1 MAEVKNLF
9 IKSKMNQDLD
19 DRLVPSGEYRQAQN
33 VQISRS
39 EGADVGALEN
49 ALGNEI
55 VNEAVIQIQEE
66 SGLSSPDNLDV
77 IGFKIDEN
85 NDRIFLFVT
94 NYIDNSQTNLQ
105 HPQLN
110 NNASYSEIYN
120 AITCFNVMTRQL
132 NILTTGRYLNFSK
145 NSLVL
150 GINVLE
156 NLLFWTDNRNQPRK
170 INIDR
175 ALGDPLYYTTED
187 QISVAKYYPYSP
199 PRLWA
204 IENCSGQDVPQPQMK
219 NKSID
224 ANPVNYGQDKY
235 NAVTGLP
242 TNPNPTYDPEFAG
255 DGSFL
260 EDKFVRF
267 SYRFKYEDDE
277 MSLMAPFTQTCFIP
291 KQDGYFILNLPKTY
305 NGVGDGINSV
315 QEDNAYK
322 STIVDFMENKVDSI
336 NIYIDLPCPANQLR
350 FKYKVV
356 SLEILYKES
365 NSIPVNIVKKIK
377 ITDPIFN
384 STESFIN
391 WEYESAKPIKV
402 LPENET
408 TRVFDRV
415 PIRALSQEV
424 VGNRLV
430 YGNFITSSPYPSSL
444 DYKVGVSEKLNTNV
458 NPPTITSQKVSSRV
472 AYPNHTLKQNR
483 NYQVGVVLADRF
495 GRQTPVIL
503 SPTTLEEEIING
515 ITFKNSTIYHK
526 YREKGG
532 EEILYWVGDSI
543 KMLFNS
549 PVQLFDPTIVNN
561 GIYDEVLNPLGWYS
575 YKIVVK
581 QTETDY
587 YNVYTPGML
596 DGYLEYTSDSVI
608 NTIAHTVLINDNIN
622 KVPRDLREVGPTQKT
637 FGSSVRL
644 FGRVNNIAT
653 KYQAQPAVE
662 PYSTLTLNQPYNAQ
676 YYPGQSPDSVVTIG
690 TLADMGMGQTKT
702 VILSHQSNNA
712 TVQNENQNVFVKQ
725 YSTNI
730 FDNAT
735 VLVTSGNTNTIP
747 VGALVKNYRQNPDF
761 ISDGTGAGTEGME
774 AMFNIE
780 SEEYPFDIADSA
792 ALTFTNATFYNAASN
807 PLILRMS
814 TKESVGSYVT
824 AGPDRSLIVLPEL
837 SVLETAPVESNLDI
851 FWETSTTGLISDLN
865 EEASQPFGPRD
876 IGPEWRFIGD
886 EGDKPGFQG
895 DDLLADD
902 FYAIDQ
908 LGSQV
913 AGIIDFNNSTA
924 QIPDNSGGFVDLFFG
939 TGAGDFFMPVVYG
952 TSPFPY
958 YNLKLNPNFTGLPN
972 ITGAYWTFL
981 QDYAQAPFKGAI
993 SFVFNFIPDDAS
1005 LNPVFL
1011 AEQGQVANVAPYYGD
1026 VNPTTGDPEGIPLFP
1041 DVPSF
1046 QAYDF
1051 TEILKTFNGSSNTT
1065 TNTDQLIC
1073 SLTSQVEILDPFNQ
1087 VTAPNGGP
1095 LFELVQN
1102 TSNSGAA
1109 IQGQYKLKL
1118 NAGGSPGTYT
1128 LVFSVTDANGFGA
1141 TTTATSSI
1149 NLLQPGLEGNI
1160 NNAGIQYGIWSG
1172 HVGLFSTN
1180 KAGVNNNDVA
1190 NGAPMWKLPDMLAPI
1205 PSMIIEIDN
1214 LENKTV
1220 GATSPTTSY
1229 SRYPL
1234 GSWPKQVW
1242 DESFS
1247 SSGDNQFGLVA
1258 DYVAT
1263 YSGTQSSDDYAD
1275 MASYVWPE
1283 YANSRLS
1290 CYWQGAP
1297 DCVDDPY
1304 ADSNGFDFGSNSLG
1318 SSRSTGVVSPWNR
1331 YVPVGVQNYS
1341 NSYNKNMVVPNA
1353 TGKPDYDGNT
1363 TFGQGPC
1370 YYHSSSNNN
1379 AFSENFNQA
1388 SAVMGALFGWGWKA
1402 DTSGDNWEDG
1412 GGLGDDS
1419 GNTFTLPRSGRGS
1432 SAVVGSNGRKCKKW
1446 DKIVGNSQG
1455 AKINTKLS
1463 WNNGWGTD
1471 DFGTATSSTW
1481 ATKGLPSQVKFRN
1494 RINVQ
1499 CGGDGGLADG
1509 TAIIRIVIDHWN
1521 FDKNS
1526 DFANQNGRTIAVGA
1540 NTNCVQEGVMFG
1552 NFLIQYRP
1560 NSSSAWETATD
1571 INDQPLQS
1579 GIWDTL
1585 SDEANFY
1592 GYGACLFYRGSFN
1605 NTQVRNGTTTIP
1617 YNTKSN
1623 GSDAKPGNNYG
1634 LSCPATYKEA
1644 DGQGMVKDKGNG
1656 KFYFSEYWPLY
1667 VKTDDGGDFPN
1678 GLALRN
1684 YNNAS
1689 PGNNQAYAEVC
1700 FAVNKVGDYRFIFDN
1715 LRQGLKPSAAANSTA
1730 GPSYDGARPYIV
1742 TTTRPGAGGSVG
1754 SHYRSI
1760 GPGVCVQ
1767 VHDMYNERPDNR
1779 IWGKNSPA
1787 PTFIKK
1793 GSYSGIAQQN
1803 NWRFPKNA
1811 ATASYVWYAY
1821 TVAINE
1827 QSNRLTAVDFVND
1840 IWDPANNNYQYLFAK
1855 EPVFR
1860 YVSNF
1865 YTRVKAGNDYIYSK
1879 FTGGSQNGWFAFTK
1893 RYVSFG
1899 DNTIPD
1905 TSAVGPN
1912 GEFQFPEDAGVPY
1925 GDEKAMGPR
1934 RSNDSGVGGVYHTWA
1949 VEIEGNTGNF
1959 LTRPIPT
1966 SYLDIYTTQPAWY
1979 NATDN
1984 SDWTSGPNVQ

>member
-49 ALGNEI
+49 ALGNEL
-55 VNEAVIQIQEE
+55 VREAVIQIKET
-66 SGLSSPDNLDV
+66 SGLQSPDNLDV

-105 HPQLN
+105 HPQLVN
-110 NNASYSEIYN
+110 NTTYPEIYN
-120 AITCFNVMTRQL
+120 AISCFNVMTRQL
-132 NILTTGRYLNFSK
+132 SILTTGRYLNFSK
-145 NSLVL
+145 NSLVT

-175 ALGDPLYYTTED
+175 ALSSPFHYVTED

-204 IENCSGQDVPQPQMK
+204 IEDCGGQDVPQPQMK

-235 NAVTGLP
+235 NSVTGLP

-277 MSLMAPFTQTCFIP
+277 MSLMAPFTQTAFIP

-336 NIYIDLPCPANQLR
+336 NIYIDLPCPANELR
-350 FKYKVV
+350 DKYKVV
-356 SLEILYKES
+356 SLEILYKEA

-384 STESFIN
+384 SSNSFIN

-415 PIRALSQEV
+415 PVRALTQEI
-424 VGNRLV
+424 VGNRVV
-430 YGNFITSSPYPSSL
+430 YGNFVTSNPYPSSL

-458 NPPTITSQKVSSRV
+458 NPPTATSQKVASRV

-526 YREKGG
+526 YKEQGG
-532 EEILYWVGDSI
+532 EEIIYWVGDSI

-549 PVQLFDPTIVNN
+549 PIQLFDPTIINN
-561 GIYDEVLNPLGWYS
+561 GIYDEVTNPLGWYS
-575 YKIVVK
+575 YKVVVK

-653 KYQAQPAVE
+653 KYQAAPAVE
-662 PYSTLTLNQPYNAQ
+662 PYSTLTLNQPYNTQ

-702 VILSHQSNNA
+702 VILSHQSNNV
-712 TVQNENQNVFVKQ
+712 TVANENQNVFVKQ

-747 VGALVKNYRQNPDF
+747 SGALVKNYRQNPDF

-780 SEEYPFDIADSA
+780 AEEYPFDIADSA

-814 TKESVGSYVT
+814 TKEGLGSYVT
-824 AGPDRSLIVLPEL
+824 AGPERSLIVLPEL
-837 SVLETAPVESNLDI
+837 SVLETSPVESNLDI

-886 EGDKPGFQG
+886 ESDKPGLNG
-895 DDLLADD
+895 DDLLAND
-902 FYAIDQ
+902 FYAVDQ

-913 AGIIDFNNSTA
+913 AGVIDWNNSTA
-924 QIPDNSGGFVDLFFG
+924 QVPDNSGGFINLSF
-939 TGAGDFFMPVVYG
+939 GAGTQDFFTPIQYG
-952 TSPFPY
+952 APPNQT
-958 YNLKLNPNFTGLPN
+958 YNLKLNNFFTGLSG

-993 SFVFNFIPDDAS
+993 SFVFSFVPNDPT
-1005 LNPVFL
+1005 LNTVLLP
-1011 AEQGQVANVAPYYGD
+1011 EQGQVANVAPYFGD
-1026 VNPTTGDPEGIPLFP
+1026 IDPNTGDPEGIPAFP

-1046 QAYDF
+1046 SSFDF
-1051 TEILKTFNGSSNTT
+1051 PEILKTFNGTSNTS
-1065 TNTDQLIC
+1065 TNTSQLIC
-1073 SLTSQVEILDPFNQ
+1073 NLTSQVEILDPFNQ

-1102 TSNSGAA
+1102 TSNNGAA
-1109 IQGQYKLKL
+1109 IDGEYKLKL
-1118 NAGGSPGTYT
+1118 NAGGQPGTYT

-1160 NNAGIQYGIWSG
+1160 TNASIQYGIWSG
-1172 HVGLFSTN
+1172 HYGYFSRN
-1180 KAGVNNNDVA
+1180 KAGINLEGVNS
-1190 NGAPMWKLPDMLAPI
+1190 GAPMWKNPSGYAPM
-1205 PSMIIEIDN
+1205 PSMIRQVDT
-1214 LENKTV
+1214 LQTLTC
-1220 GATSPTTSY
+1220 GSGTGTSKV
-1229 SRYPL
+1229 RAPL

-1242 DESFS
+1242 DDTFGTN
-1247 SSGDNQFGLVA
+1247 GDDVFFFFL
-1258 DYVAT
+1258 
-1263 YSGTQSSDDYAD
+1263 DYAATWAGRQRGED
-1275 MASYVWPE
+1275 AAQVMPSYAWPE
-1283 YANSRLS
+1283 YTSINLRGWWAGGGNE
-1290 CYWQGAP
+1290 GDFP
-1297 DCVDDPY
+1297 DV
-1304 ADSNGFDFGSNSLG
+1304 NGFEYGNG
-1318 SSRSTGVVSPWNR
+1318 SSSLTETSNRTGGLVQPWDR
-1331 YVPVGVQNYS
+1331 YVPLGSQTSAISWWSRQIMPDN
-1341 NSYNKNMVVPNA
+1341 
-1353 TGKPDYDGNT
+1353 TGKPPADGNL
-1363 TFGQGPC
+1363 TFGTSFWTQSAADTGFG
-1370 YYHSSSNNN
+1370 YRYVL
-1379 AFSENFNQA
+1379 A
-1388 SAVMGALFGWGWKA
+1388 SAVNGAIFGWGYKA
-1402 DTSGDNWEDG
+1402 DTSNDNWE
-1412 GGLGDDS
+1412 S
-1419 GNTFTLPRSGRGS
+1419 GNNEDDDNGNCFRRARGGKPS
-1432 SAVVGSNGRKCKKW
+1432 SFKVGSKNRRNKKW
-1446 DKIVGNSQG
+1446 NEIVGNDRD
-1455 AKINTKLS
+1455 AKVTGLAVA
-1463 WNNGWGTD
+1463 WNNAWGINNWGD
-1471 DFGTATSSTW
+1471 ATLYNWKSHGNMS
-1481 ATKGLPSQVKFRN
+1481 KISFRN

-1499 CGGDGGLADG
+1499 CGNQDGLEEG
-1509 TAIIRIVIDHWN
+1509 TALIRIVIDHFN
-1521 FDKNS
+1521 FDSNS
-1526 DFANQNGRTIAVGA
+1526 DFATGNGRTINATGG
-1540 NTNCVQEGVMFG
+1540 TTCVQEGVMFG

-1560 NSSSAWETATD
+1560 NSTSAWETATD
-1571 INDQPLQS
+1571 INNQPLQT

-1592 GYGACLFYRGSFN
+1592 GYGSCLFYRGDFN
-1605 NTQVRNGTTTIP
+1605 NSQVRNGTTTIP
-1617 YNTKSN
+1617 YNKKDN
-1623 GSDAKPGNNYG
+1623 GSEPVAGDN
-1634 LSCPATYKEA
+1634 
-1644 DGQGMVKDKGNG
+1644 QGMCVPGIYVQEKGNGTVKDKGNG
-1656 KFYFSEYWPLY
+1656 KSFIMQEQDFYL
-1667 VKTDDGGDFPN
+1667 KQDAGGNFPQ

-1700 FAVNKVGDYRFIFDN
+1700 FAVNKAGDYRFVFDN
-1715 LRQGLKPSAAANSTA
+1715 LRQGLKPYPDANSNF
-1730 GPSYDGARPYIV
+1730 GPSYNGARPYM
-1742 TTTRPGAGGSVG
+1742 TTTIRGGGGGAAGTFD
-1754 SHYRSI
+1754 RSI

-1767 VHDMYNERPDNR
+1767 VHDLYNERPDNR
-1779 IWGKNSPA
+1779 IWGKKSPSPKFDQKPA
-1787 PTFIKK
+1787 
-1793 GSYSGIAQQN
+1793 YNGIAQQQN
-1803 NWRFPKNA
+1803 FRFPKNSQ
-1811 ATASYVWYAY
+1811 ASDYVWYAY

-1840 IWDPANNNYQYLFAK
+1840 VWDPANNNYQYLFAK

-1893 RYVSFG
+1893 RYVSPN
-1899 DNTIPD
+1899 DNTIPSTNQVFPLGD
-1905 TSAVGPN
+1905 WL
-1912 GEFQFPEDAGVPY
+1912 FPEQAGVPY
-1925 GDEKAMGPR
+1925 GDERAMGPR
-1934 RSNDSGVGGVYHTWA
+1934 RGSIDTVGGVYHTWA
-1949 VEIEGNTGNF
+1949 VEIEANTGNF

-1966 SYLDIYTTQPAWY
+1966 SYLDVYTTQPSWY
-1979 NATDN
+1979 DET
-1984 SDWTSGPNVQ
+1984 SDWTTGPNVQ